1 MKSWTR
7 RGPVREGIP
16 FIFSRAALYLK
27 CKGGVMQGLKKEDY
41 SANLAKIAMFKYFTP
56 DAMREI
62 QGKAEILSFSEGE
75 PIIAQGDKNPYFYA
89 VLKGTVNVTVREK
102 EKEVFVSTIGEG
114 EVFGEAGIF
123 LNVERTANVVS
134 AADSVIMRIS
144 RNNLLSFIKT
154 RPTDGIKL
162 LMIIVYTLLKKL
174 RNADLELAF
183 ERKDDSGQDEID
195 SMVKQI
201 MAEQ

>member
-1 MKSWTR
+1 MPAFGAQRAPGTLFSLLR
-7 RGPVREGIP
+7 SGLILEAQRGV
-16 FIFSRAALYLK
+16 S
-27 CKGGVMQGLKKEDY
+27 MQGLKKEEY
-41 SANLAKIAMFKYFTP
+41 SAKLAKIVMFKYFSP
-56 DAMREI
+56 EAMREI
-62 QGKAEILSFSEGE
+62 QAKSEILSFSEGE

-102 EKEVFVSTIGEG
+102 EKEVFVSAIGEG

-134 AADSVIMRIS
+134 AADSVIMRIG
-144 RNNLLSFIKT
+144 RDDLLSFIKA
-154 RPTDGIKL
+154 RPSDGIKL

-183 ERKDDSGQDEID
+183 ERKGDSGQDEID